1 MQIHTEIACMSNR
14 VQFVKK
20 KTPANVS
27 LINDNYG
34 MTQFHYTDSC
44 IFAQLVHIHV
54 F

>member
-1 MQIHTEIACMSNR
+1 MQLHTEISCMSNR

-20 KTPANVS
+20 THANVS
-27 LINDNYG
+27 LINDNYD

-44 IFAQLVHIHV
+44 VLAQLVHIHV